1 MKNRHLRTA
10 KRLILALAVAAS
22 VAVSV
27 PAPANSASSWQSFG
41 CADRAA
47 AVAAATVTSG
57 SNYDVV
63 IYGGTP
69 SGSAAALAAANLG
82 KSVLLLSE
90 GTLFGGAIS
99 NGLGATDLGSLDAN
113 VGTARLYLNQLSQFY
128 HNTSYRTEPKVAECI
143 FEGWLTSKNITL
155 GTNTVLDSA
164 TVTNRMISGLSFH
177 SSAAPDS
184 PITVTSKDF
193 VDASYA
199 GDLLNLTGAANRL
212 GMSDYYKYNESV
224 TKYRSFNVLFKIKD
238 PTVAAQAATD
248 FAKLPQVTSAPSLDN
263 YPSQILGGQP
273 SFTYRLCVTK
283 QTANLIPFA
292 KTADYETWAPAW
304 RTFMK
309 YYYGF
314 NIQKSAYV
322 KSNGTV
328 LTQLWRIAKLP
339 NNKYDLN
346 AYFSSFTNLTMN
358 PSFFSNLQ
366 NRADLL
372 SNYSSY
378 LQSFLWFVQNDASV
392 PALEHNTLAGFGLC
406 ADEFTSTGGWPQAPY
421 LREGRRLIGQTTFT
435 TRDIFVNRIKQDGI
449 AVGSYTLDSKPTLF
463 VYANN
468 TFARDRSVMFRAP
481 MYEIPLSAMLSKT
494 GPKNLIVSVGL
505 SASPAA
511 FSSIR
516 MEPQF
521 MQLGQAAGIAAALAA
536 NGDGT
541 ITDSMATAV
550 RGQLAMSGG
559 FNGITSICQ
568 KLSPGLRTYW
578 GFNQSSCQ
586 TIPFGL
592 YIAG

>member
-1 MKNRHLRTA
+1 MKLKFVRA
-10 KRLILALAVAAS
+10 IAAFAALAS
-22 VAVSV
+22 VAVGST
-27 PAPANSASSWQSFG
+27 APASSADATTSWQSFN
-41 CADRAA
+41 CAARAA
-47 AVAAATVTSG
+47 AVASATVATG
-57 SNYDVV
+57 STYDVV

-69 SGSAAALAAANLG
+69 SGAAAALAAANLG
-82 KSVLLLSE
+82 KKVLLLSE

-99 NGLGATDLGSLDAN
+99 NGLGATDLGSIDAN

-143 FEGWLTSKNITL
+143 FEGWLQSSNITL

-164 TVTNRMISGLSFH
+164 TVANRMISNLTFH
-177 SSAAPDS
+177 SSSASDTA
-184 PITVTSKDF
+184 ITITGKDF

-199 GDLLNLTGAANRL
+199 GDLMNLSGAASRL

-238 PTVAAQAATD
+238 PTAAAQAAID
-248 FAKLPQVTSAPSLDN
+248 FAKLPQVTTAASLDN
-263 YPSQILGGQP
+263 YPSQIIGGQP

-283 QTANLIPFA
+283 QSANLIPFA

-314 NIQKSAYV
+314 NIQKSPYV

-346 AYFSSFTNLTMN
+346 AYYSSFTNLTMN
-358 PSFFSNLQ
+358 PDFFSNLQ
-366 NRADLL
+366 GRAAMLA
-372 SNYSSY
+372 NYSSY
-378 LQSFLWFVQNDASV
+378 LQSFLWFVQNDPSV
-392 PALEHNTLAGFGLC
+392 PALEHNALSGFGLC

-421 LREGRRLIGQTTFT
+421 LREGRRLIGQTTMT
-435 TRDIFVNRIKQDGI
+435 TRDIFGNRIRQDGI
-449 AVGSYTLDSKPTLF
+449 AVGSYTLDSKPALF
-463 VYANN
+463 VFANN
-468 TFARDRSVMFRAP
+468 TFARDRSIMFRAP
-481 MYEIPLSAMLSKT
+481 MYEIPLSAMLSKA

-511 FSSIR
+511 YSSIR

-521 MQLGQAAGIAAALAA
+521 IQLGQAAGIAAALAS
-536 NGDGT
+536 NQDGT
-541 ITDSMATAV
+541 INDSLATSV
-550 RGQLAMSGG
+550 RSRLAMTGG

-568 KLSPGLRTYW
+568 KLSAGLRTYW
-578 GFNQSSCQ
+578 GFNQSNCQ
-586 TIPFGL
+586 PAAFGL

>member
-1 MKNRHLRTA
+1 MKLKFVRA
-10 KRLILALAVAAS
+10 IAAFAALAS
-22 VAVSV
+22 VAVGST
-27 PAPANSASSWQSFG
+27 APASPADATTSWQSFN
-41 CADRAA
+41 CAARAA
-47 AVAAATVTSG
+47 AVASATVATG
-57 SNYDVV
+57 STYDVV

-82 KSVLLLSE
+82 KKVLLLSE

-99 NGLGATDLGSLDAN
+99 NGLGATDLGSIDAN

-143 FEGWLTSKNITL
+143 FEGWLQSSNITL

-164 TVTNRMISGLSFH
+164 TVANRMISNLTFH
-177 SSAAPDS
+177 SSSASDTA
-184 PITVTSKDF
+184 ITITGKDF

-199 GDLLNLTGAANRL
+199 GDLMNLSGAASRL

-238 PTVAAQAATD
+238 PTAAAQAAID
-248 FAKLPQVTSAPSLDN
+248 FAKLPQVTTAASLDN
-263 YPSQILGGQP
+263 YPSQIIGGQP

-283 QTANLIPFA
+283 QSANLIPFA

-314 NIQKSAYV
+314 NIQKSPYV

-346 AYFSSFTNLTMN
+346 AYYSSFTNLTMN
-358 PSFFSNLQ
+358 PDFFSNLQ
-366 NRADLL
+366 GRAAMLA
-372 SNYSSY
+372 NYSSY
-378 LQSFLWFVQNDASV
+378 LQSFLWFVQNDPSV
-392 PALEHNTLAGFGLC
+392 PALEHNALSGFGLC

-421 LREGRRLIGQTTFT
+421 LREGRRLIGQTTMT
-435 TRDIFVNRIKQDGI
+435 TRDIFGNRIRQDGI
-449 AVGSYTLDSKPTLF
+449 AVGSYTLDSKPALF
-463 VYANN
+463 VFANN
-468 TFARDRSVMFRAP
+468 TFARDRSIMFRAP
-481 MYEIPLSAMLSKT
+481 MYEIPLSAMLSKA

-511 FSSIR
+511 YSSIR

-521 MQLGQAAGIAAALAA
+521 IQLGQAAGIAAALAS
-536 NGDGT
+536 NQDGT
-541 ITDSMATAV
+541 INDSLATAV
-550 RGQLAMSGG
+550 RSRLAMTGG

-568 KLSPGLRTYW
+568 KLSAGLRTYW
-578 GFNQSSCQ
+578 GFNQSNCQ
-586 TIPFGL
+586 PAAFGL

>member
-1 MKNRHLRTA
+1 MKLKFVRA
-10 KRLILALAVAAS
+10 IAAFAALAS
-22 VAVSV
+22 VAVGST
-27 PAPANSASSWQSFG
+27 APASSADATTSWQSFN
-41 CADRAA
+41 CAARAA
-47 AVAAATVTSG
+47 AVASATVATG
-57 SNYDVV
+57 STYDVV

-82 KSVLLLSE
+82 KKVLLLSE

-99 NGLGATDLGSLDAN
+99 NGLGATDLGSIDAN

-143 FEGWLTSKNITL
+143 FEGWLQSSNITL

-164 TVTNRMISGLSFH
+164 TVANRMISNLTFH
-177 SSAAPDS
+177 SSSASDTA
-184 PITVTSKDF
+184 ITITGKDF

-199 GDLLNLTGAANRL
+199 GDLMNLSGAASRL

-238 PTVAAQAATD
+238 PTAAAQAAID
-248 FAKLPQVTSAPSLDN
+248 FAKLPQVTTAASLDN
-263 YPSQILGGQP
+263 YPSQIIGGQP

-283 QTANLIPFA
+283 QSANLIPFA

-314 NIQKSAYV
+314 NIQKSPYV

-346 AYFSSFTNLTMN
+346 AYYSSFTNLTMN
-358 PSFFSNLQ
+358 PDFFSNLQ
-366 NRADLL
+366 GRAAMLA
-372 SNYSSY
+372 NYSSY
-378 LQSFLWFVQNDASV
+378 LQSFLWFVQNDPSV
-392 PALEHNTLAGFGLC
+392 PALEHNALSGFGLC

-421 LREGRRLIGQTTFT
+421 LREGRRLIGQTTMT
-435 TRDIFVNRIKQDGI
+435 TRDIFGNRIRQDGI
-449 AVGSYTLDSKPTLF
+449 AVGSYTLDSKPALF
-463 VYANN
+463 VFANN
-468 TFARDRSVMFRAP
+468 TFARDRSIMFRAP
-481 MYEIPLSAMLSKT
+481 MYEIPLSAMLSKA

-511 FSSIR
+511 YSSIR

-521 MQLGQAAGIAAALAA
+521 IQLGQAAGIAAALAS
-536 NGDGT
+536 NQDGT
-541 ITDSMATAV
+541 INDSLATSV
-550 RGQLAMSGG
+550 RSRLAMTGG

-568 KLSPGLRTYW
+568 KLSAGLRTYW
-578 GFNQSSCQ
+578 GFNQSNCQ
-586 TIPFGL
+586 PAAFGL

>member
-1 MKNRHLRTA
+1 MMKLKFVRA
-10 KRLILALAVAAS
+10 IAAFAALAS
-22 VAVSV
+22 VAVGST
-27 PAPANSASSWQSFG
+27 APASSADATNSWQSFN
-41 CADRAA
+41 CAARAA
-47 AVAAATVTSG
+47 AVASATVATG
-57 SNYDVV
+57 STYDVV

-69 SGSAAALAAANLG
+69 SGAAAALAAANLG
-82 KSVLLLSE
+82 KKVLLLSE

-99 NGLGATDLGSLDAN
+99 NGLGATDLGSIDAN

-143 FEGWLTSKNITL
+143 FEGWLQSSNITL

-164 TVTNRMISGLSFH
+164 TVANRMISNLTFH
-177 SSAAPDS
+177 SSSASDTA
-184 PITVTSKDF
+184 ITITGKDF

-199 GDLLNLTGAANRL
+199 GDLMYLSGAASRL

-238 PTVAAQAATD
+238 PTAAAQAAID
-248 FAKLPQVTSAPSLDN
+248 FAKLPQVTTASSLDN
-263 YPSQILGGQP
+263 YPSQIIGGQP

-283 QTANLIPFA
+283 QSANLIPFA

-314 NIQKSAYV
+314 NIQKSPYV

-346 AYFSSFTNLTMN
+346 AYYSSFTNLTMN
-358 PSFFSNLQ
+358 PDFFSNLQ
-366 NRADLL
+366 GRAAMLA
-372 SNYSSY
+372 NYSSY
-378 LQSFLWFVQNDASV
+378 LQSFLWFVQNDPSV
-392 PALEHNTLAGFGLC
+392 PAREHNALSGFGLC

-421 LREGRRLIGQTTFT
+421 LREGRRLIGQTTMT
-435 TRDIFVNRIKQDGI
+435 TRDIFGNRIRQDGI
-449 AVGSYTLDSKPTLF
+449 AVGSYTLDSKPALF
-463 VYANN
+463 VFANN
-468 TFARDRSVMFRAP
+468 TFARDRSIMFRAP
-481 MYEIPLSAMLSKT
+481 MYEIPLSAMLSKA

-511 FSSIR
+511 YASIR

-521 MQLGQAAGIAAALAA
+521 IQLGQAAGIAAALAS
-536 NGDGT
+536 NQDGT
-541 ITDSMATAV
+541 INDSLATSV
-550 RGQLAMSGG
+550 RSRLAMTGG

-568 KLSPGLRTYW
+568 KLSAGLRTYW
-578 GFNQSSCQ
+578 GFNQSNCQ
-586 TIPFGL
+586 PAAFGL

>member
-1 MKNRHLRTA
+1 MKLKFVRA
-10 KRLILALAVAAS
+10 IAAFAALAS
-22 VAVSV
+22 VAVGST
-27 PAPANSASSWQSFG
+27 APASSADATTSWQSFN
-41 CADRAA
+41 CAARAA
-47 AVAAATVTSG
+47 AVASATVATG
-57 SNYDVV
+57 STYDVV

-82 KSVLLLSE
+82 KKVLLLSE

-99 NGLGATDLGSLDAN
+99 NGLGATDLGSIDAN

-143 FEGWLTSKNITL
+143 FEGWLQSSNITL

-164 TVTNRMISGLSFH
+164 TVANRMISNLTFH
-177 SSAAPDS
+177 SSSASDTA
-184 PITVTSKDF
+184 ITITGKDF

-199 GDLLNLTGAANRL
+199 GDLMNLSGAASRL

-238 PTVAAQAATD
+238 PTAAAQAAID
-248 FAKLPQVTSAPSLDN
+248 FAKLPQVTTAASLDN
-263 YPSQILGGQP
+263 YPSQIIGGQP

-283 QTANLIPFA
+283 QSANLIPFA

-314 NIQKSAYV
+314 NIQKSPYV

-346 AYFSSFTNLTMN
+346 AYYSSFTNLTMN
-358 PSFFSNLQ
+358 PDFFSNLQ
-366 NRADLL
+366 GRAAMLA
-372 SNYSSY
+372 NYSSY
-378 LQSFLWFVQNDASV
+378 LQSFLWFVQNDPSV
-392 PALEHNTLAGFGLC
+392 PALEHNALSGFGLC

-421 LREGRRLIGQTTFT
+421 LREGRRLIGQTTMT
-435 TRDIFVNRIKQDGI
+435 TRDIFGNRIRQDGI
-449 AVGSYTLDSKPTLF
+449 AVGSYTLDSKPALF
-463 VYANN
+463 VFANN
-468 TFARDRSVMFRAP
+468 TFARDRSIMFRAP
-481 MYEIPLSAMLSKT
+481 MYEIPLSAMLSKA

-511 FSSIR
+511 YSSIR

-521 MQLGQAAGIAAALAA
+521 IQLGQAAGIAAALAS
-536 NGDGT
+536 NQDGT
-541 ITDSMATAV
+541 INDSLATSV
-550 RGQLAMSGG
+550 RSQLAMTGG

-568 KLSPGLRTYW
+568 KLSAGLRTYW
-578 GFNQSSCQ
+578 GFNQSNCQ
-586 TIPFGL
+586 PAAFGL

>member
-1 MKNRHLRTA
+1 MMKLKFVRA
-10 KRLILALAVAAS
+10 IAAFAALAS
-22 VAVSV
+22 VAVGST
-27 PAPANSASSWQSFG
+27 APASSADATNSWQSFN
-41 CADRAA
+41 CAARAA
-47 AVAAATVTSG
+47 AVASATVATG
-57 SNYDVV
+57 STYDVV

-69 SGSAAALAAANLG
+69 SGAAAALAAANLG
-82 KSVLLLSE
+82 KKVLLLSE

-99 NGLGATDLGSLDAN
+99 NGLGATDLGSIDAN

-143 FEGWLTSKNITL
+143 FEGWLQSSNITL

-164 TVTNRMISGLSFH
+164 TVANRMISNLTFH
-177 SSAAPDS
+177 SSSASDTA
-184 PITVTSKDF
+184 ITITGKDF

-199 GDLLNLTGAANRL
+199 GDLMYLSGAASRL

-238 PTVAAQAATD
+238 PTAAAQAAID
-248 FAKLPQVTSAPSLDN
+248 FAKLPQVTTASSLDN
-263 YPSQILGGQP
+263 YPSQIIGGQP

-283 QTANLIPFA
+283 QSANLIPFA

-314 NIQKSAYV
+314 NIQKSPYV

-346 AYFSSFTNLTMN
+346 AYYSPFTNLTMN
-358 PSFFSNLQ
+358 PDFFSNLQ
-366 NRADLL
+366 GRAAMLA
-372 SNYSSY
+372 NYSSY
-378 LQSFLWFVQNDASV
+378 LQSFLWFVQNDPSV
-392 PALEHNTLAGFGLC
+392 PALEHNALSGFGLC

-421 LREGRRLIGQTTFT
+421 LREGRRLIGQTTMT
-435 TRDIFVNRIKQDGI
+435 TRDIFGNRIRQDGI
-449 AVGSYTLDSKPTLF
+449 AVGSYTLDSKPALF
-463 VYANN
+463 VFANN
-468 TFARDRSVMFRAP
+468 TFARDRSIMFRAP
-481 MYEIPLSAMLSKT
+481 MYEIPLSAMLSKA

-511 FSSIR
+511 YASIR

-521 MQLGQAAGIAAALAA
+521 IQLGQAAGIAAALAS
-536 NGDGT
+536 NQDGT
-541 ITDSMATAV
+541 INDSLATSV
-550 RGQLAMSGG
+550 RSRLAMTGG

-568 KLSPGLRTYW
+568 KLSAGLRTYW
-578 GFNQSSCQ
+578 GFNQSNCQ
-586 TIPFGL
+586 PAAFGL

>member
-1 MKNRHLRTA
+1 MMKLKFVRA
-10 KRLILALAVAAS
+10 IAAFAALAS
-22 VAVSV
+22 VAVGST
-27 PAPANSASSWQSFG
+27 APASSADATNSWQSFN
-41 CADRAA
+41 CAARAA
-47 AVAAATVTSG
+47 AVASATVATG
-57 SNYDVV
+57 STYDVV

-69 SGSAAALAAANLG
+69 SGAAAALAAANLG
-82 KSVLLLSE
+82 KKVLLLSE

-99 NGLGATDLGSLDAN
+99 NGLGATDLGSIDAN

-143 FEGWLTSKNITL
+143 FEGWLQSSNITL

-164 TVTNRMISGLSFH
+164 TVANRMISNLTFH
-177 SSAAPDS
+177 SSSASDTA
-184 PITVTSKDF
+184 ITITGKDF

-199 GDLLNLTGAANRL
+199 GDLMYLSGAASRL

-238 PTVAAQAATD
+238 PTAAAQAAID
-248 FAKLPQVTSAPSLDN
+248 FAKLPQVTTASSLDN
-263 YPSQILGGQP
+263 YPSQIIGGQP

-283 QTANLIPFA
+283 QSANLIPFA

-314 NIQKSAYV
+314 NIQKSPYV

-346 AYFSSFTNLTMN
+346 AYYSSFTNLTMN
-358 PSFFSNLQ
+358 PDFFSNLQ
-366 NRADLL
+366 GRAAMLA
-372 SNYSSY
+372 NYSSY
-378 LQSFLWFVQNDASV
+378 LQSFLWFVQNDPSV
-392 PALEHNTLAGFGLC
+392 PALEHNALSGFGLC

-421 LREGRRLIGQTTFT
+421 LREGRRLIGQTTMT
-435 TRDIFVNRIKQDGI
+435 TRDIFGNRIRQDGI
-449 AVGSYTLDSKPTLF
+449 AVGSYTLDSKPALF
-463 VYANN
+463 VFANN
-468 TFARDRSVMFRAP
+468 TFARDRSIMFRAP
-481 MYEIPLSAMLSKT
+481 MYEIPLSAMLSKA

-511 FSSIR
+511 YASIR

-521 MQLGQAAGIAAALAA
+521 IQLGQAAGIAAALAS
-536 NGDGT
+536 NQDGT
-541 ITDSMATAV
+541 INDSLATSV
-550 RGQLAMSGG
+550 RSRLAMTGG

-568 KLSPGLRTYW
+568 KLSAGLRTYW
-578 GFNQSSCQ
+578 GFNQSNCQ
-586 TIPFGL
+586 PAAFGL

>member
-1 MKNRHLRTA
+1 MMKLKFVRA
-10 KRLILALAVAAS
+10 IAAFAALAS
-22 VAVSV
+22 VAVGST
-27 PAPANSASSWQSFG
+27 APASPADATTSWQSFN
-41 CADRAA
+41 CAARAA
-47 AVAAATVTSG
+47 AVASATVATG
-57 SNYDVV
+57 STYDVV

-82 KSVLLLSE
+82 KKVLLLSE

-99 NGLGATDLGSLDAN
+99 NGLGATDLGSIDAN

-143 FEGWLTSKNITL
+143 FEGWLQSSNITL

-164 TVTNRMISGLSFH
+164 TVANRMISNLTFH
-177 SSAAPDS
+177 SSSASDTA
-184 PITVTSKDF
+184 ITITGKDF

-199 GDLLNLTGAANRL
+199 GDLMNLSGAASRL

-238 PTVAAQAATD
+238 PAVAAQAAID
-248 FAKLPQVTSAPSLDN
+248 FAKLPQVTTAASLDN
-263 YPSQILGGQP
+263 YPSQIIGGQP

-283 QTANLIPFA
+283 QSANLIPFA

-314 NIQKSAYV
+314 NIQKSPYV

-346 AYFSSFTNLTMN
+346 AYYSSFTNLTMN
-358 PSFFSNLQ
+358 PDFFSNLQ
-366 NRADLL
+366 GRAAMLA
-372 SNYSSY
+372 NYSSY
-378 LQSFLWFVQNDASV
+378 LQSFLWFVQNDPSV
-392 PALEHNTLAGFGLC
+392 PALEHNALSGFGLC

-421 LREGRRLIGQTTFT
+421 LREGRRLIGQTTMT
-435 TRDIFVNRIKQDGI
+435 TRDIFGNRIRQDGI
-449 AVGSYTLDSKPTLF
+449 AVGSYTLDSKPALF
-463 VYANN
+463 VFANN
-468 TFARDRSVMFRAP
+468 TFARDRSIMFRAP
-481 MYEIPLSAMLSKT
+481 MYEIPLSAMLSKA

-511 FSSIR
+511 YASIR

-521 MQLGQAAGIAAALAA
+521 IQLGQAAGIAAALAS
-536 NGDGT
+536 NQDGT
-541 ITDSMATAV
+541 INDSLATSV
-550 RGQLAMSGG
+550 RSRLAMTGG

-568 KLSPGLRTYW
+568 KLSAGLRTYW
-578 GFNQSSCQ
+578 GFNQSNCQ
-586 TIPFGL
+586 PAAFGL

>member
-1 MKNRHLRTA
+1 MKLKFVRA
-10 KRLILALAVAAS
+10 IAAFAALAS
-22 VAVSV
+22 VAVGST
-27 PAPANSASSWQSFG
+27 APASSADATTSWQSFN
-41 CADRAA
+41 CAARAA
-47 AVAAATVTSG
+47 AVASATVATG
-57 SNYDVV
+57 STYDVV

-82 KSVLLLSE
+82 KKVLLLSE

-99 NGLGATDLGSLDAN
+99 NGLGATDLGSIDAN

-143 FEGWLTSKNITL
+143 FEGWLQSSNITL

-164 TVTNRMISGLSFH
+164 TVANRMISNLTFH
-177 SSAAPDS
+177 SSSASDTA
-184 PITVTSKDF
+184 ITITGKDF

-199 GDLLNLTGAANRL
+199 GDLMNLSGAASRL

-238 PTVAAQAATD
+238 PTAAAQAAID
-248 FAKLPQVTSAPSLDN
+248 FAKLPQVTTAASLDN
-263 YPSQILGGQP
+263 YPSQIIGGQP

-283 QTANLIPFA
+283 QSANLIPFA

-314 NIQKSAYV
+314 NIQKSPYV

-346 AYFSSFTNLTMN
+346 AYYSSFTNLTMN
-358 PSFFSNLQ
+358 PDFFSNLQ
-366 NRADLL
+366 GRAAMLA
-372 SNYSSY
+372 NYSSY
-378 LQSFLWFVQNDASV
+378 LQSFLWFVQNDPSV
-392 PALEHNTLAGFGLC
+392 PALEHNALSGFGLC

-421 LREGRRLIGQTTFT
+421 LREGRRLIGQTTMT
-435 TRDIFVNRIKQDGI
+435 TRDIFGNRIRQDGI
-449 AVGSYTLDSKPTLF
+449 AVGSYTLDSKPALF
-463 VYANN
+463 VFANN
-468 TFARDRSVMFRAP
+468 TFARDRSIMFRAP
-481 MYEIPLSAMLSKT
+481 MYEIPLSAMLSKA

-511 FSSIR
+511 YSSIR

-521 MQLGQAAGIAAALAA
+521 IQLGQAAGIAAALAS
-536 NGDGT
+536 NQDGT
-541 ITDSMATAV
+541 INDSLATAV
-550 RGQLAMSGG
+550 RSRLAMTGG

-568 KLSPGLRTYW
+568 KLSAGLRTYW
-578 GFNQSSCQ
+578 GFNQSNCQ
-586 TIPFGL
+586 PAAFGL

>member
-1 MKNRHLRTA
+1 MKLKFVRA
-10 KRLILALAVAAS
+10 IAAFAALAS
-22 VAVSV
+22 VAVGST
-27 PAPANSASSWQSFG
+27 APASSADATNSWQSFN
-41 CADRAA
+41 CAARAA
-47 AVAAATVTSG
+47 AVASATVATG
-57 SNYDVV
+57 STYDVV

-69 SGSAAALAAANLG
+69 SGAAAALAAANLG
-82 KSVLLLSE
+82 KKVLLLSE

-99 NGLGATDLGSLDAN
+99 NGLGATDLGSIDAN

-143 FEGWLTSKNITL
+143 FEGWLQSSNITL

-164 TVTNRMISGLSFH
+164 TVANRMISNLTFH
-177 SSAAPDS
+177 SSSASDTA
-184 PITVTSKDF
+184 ITINGKDF

-199 GDLLNLTGAANRL
+199 GDLMYLSGAASRL

-238 PTVAAQAATD
+238 PTAAAQAAID
-248 FAKLPQVTSAPSLDN
+248 FAKLPQVTTASSLDN
-263 YPSQILGGQP
+263 YPSQIIGGQP

-283 QTANLIPFA
+283 QSANLIPFA

-314 NIQKSAYV
+314 NIQKSPYV

-346 AYFSSFTNLTMN
+346 AYYSSFTNLTMN
-358 PSFFSNLQ
+358 PDFFSNLQ
-366 NRADLL
+366 GRAAMLA
-372 SNYSSY
+372 NYSSY
-378 LQSFLWFVQNDASV
+378 LQSFLWFVQNDPSV
-392 PALEHNTLAGFGLC
+392 PALEHNALSGFGLC

-421 LREGRRLIGQTTFT
+421 LREGRRLIGQTTMT
-435 TRDIFVNRIKQDGI
+435 TRDIFGNRIRQDGI
-449 AVGSYTLDSKPTLF
+449 AVGSYTLDSKPALF
-463 VYANN
+463 VFANN
-468 TFARDRSVMFRAP
+468 TFARDRSIMFRAP
-481 MYEIPLSAMLSKT
+481 MYEIPLSAMLSKA

-511 FSSIR
+511 YASIR

-521 MQLGQAAGIAAALAA
+521 IQLGQAAGIAAALAS
-536 NGDGT
+536 NQDGT
-541 ITDSMATAV
+541 INDSLATSV
-550 RGQLAMSGG
+550 RSRLAMTGG

-568 KLSPGLRTYW
+568 KLSAGLRTYW
-578 GFNQSSCQ
+578 GFNQSNCQ
-586 TIPFGL
+586 PAAFGL